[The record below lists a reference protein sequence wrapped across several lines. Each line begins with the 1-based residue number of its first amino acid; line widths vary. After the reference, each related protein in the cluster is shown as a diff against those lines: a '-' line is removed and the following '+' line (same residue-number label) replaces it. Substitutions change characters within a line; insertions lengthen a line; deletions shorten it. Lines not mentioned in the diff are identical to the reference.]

1 MNCKNCFKFGHT
13 FYNCMKPIRSYG
25 VILYRM
31 ENDKKKYLMICRKHT
46 YGLSSIIRGKYASSN
61 IEKIRTHVDGMTNKE
76 KEMVMNESFENLWDY
91 FWCGMLSNRQNNEKV
106 HSKLKFNTNRETII
120 ELIQNSKTNWECAE
134 WEFPKGRM
142 QQNETEIECAL
153 REFEEETHISKN
165 NINLIY
171 NLCPLEEFYTS
182 TNDKMYKITY
192 FLSQLKN
199 EEPNLLSF
207 QEEEVSKME
216 WKDLD
221 ECLESIRPC
230 NKEKKN
236 LIRSLEEILNTYN
249 VV

>member
-1 MNCKNCFKFGHT
+1 
-13 FYNCMKPIRSYG
+13 
-25 VILYRM
+25 
-31 ENDKKKYLMICRKHT
+31 
-46 YGLSSIIRGKYASSN
+46 
-61 IEKIRTHVDGMTNKE
+61 
-76 KEMVMNESFENLWDY
+76 
-91 FWCGMLSNRQNNEKV
+91 MLSNRQNNEKV